1 MIEASLM
8 CSPVPSC
15 EAPGFPRL
23 GAFGAAALEMTAH
36 GVVILTDG
44 IGCFGFFFLLLLS
57 WEIGSFFYYDCAGS
71 LSISISL

>member
-1 MIEASLM
+1 MLSAL
-8 CSPVPSC
+8 
-15 EAPGFPRL
+15 GFPRL

-36 GVVILTDG
+36 GVILTDG
-44 IGCFGFFFLLLLS
+44 IGCFGFFLLLLS